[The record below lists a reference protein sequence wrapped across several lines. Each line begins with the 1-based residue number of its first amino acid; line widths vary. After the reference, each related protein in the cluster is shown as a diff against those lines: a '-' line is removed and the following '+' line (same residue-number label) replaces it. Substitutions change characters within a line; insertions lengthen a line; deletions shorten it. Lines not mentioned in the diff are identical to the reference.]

1 MTRLRFAVVAALGG
15 LSLTRVALAEE
26 RATQATGAAKAA
38 YDLDRPHS
46 HVELGVGALTLP
58 SANLCIA
65 TQCTD
70 TDLTLLLAL
79 RHVFM
84 FNRRFGL
91 EAGVAWGFRPVTAEA
106 NLTAPDGE
114 VVERRHTRNYFMVS
128 GGARYYPITSPGFLL
143 WTGATAGVVVA
154 SDRYGSP
161 DRGESILGP
170 RSTVIRSEGAMGG
183 VALGADWPLRTNWL
197 LGAWTT
203 QMLWHFP
210 GKKSCAQTGEC
221 ASVGGSLYSFEAGI
235 AVTYRVHL

>member
-1 MTRLRFAVVAALGG
+1 MKVRLAALAAIVVTAC
-15 LSLTRVALAEE
+15 SSAALAEE
-26 RATQATGAAKAA
+26 RATSATGAAKAA
-38 YDLDRPHS
+38 YNLDRPHS

-58 SANLCIA
+58 SAHLCIA

-84 FNRRFGL
+84 FNRRFGI
-91 EAGVAWGFRPVTAEA
+91 EAGVAWGFRPVEAET
-106 NLTAPDGE
+106 NLTAPDGT

-128 GGARYYPITSPGFLL
+128 AGARYYPITSPNFLL
-143 WTGATAGVVVA
+143 WTGGTAGVVVA

-170 RSTVIRSEGAMGG
+170 RSNVVRSEGVMGG
-183 VALGADWPLRTNWL
+183 AQLGADWPLRTNWL
-197 LGAWTT
+197 VGAWTT

-210 GKKSCAQTGEC
+210 GRKSCAQTGEC
-221 ASVGGSLYSFEAGI
+221 ASVNGSLYSFEAGV